1 MNISISSNKMES
13 ILDLFSLA
21 GRVALVVGGNRG
33 LGLAM
38 AKALAEAGATI
49 VIAARDKGKNKEA
62 EEAIGGIYAAA
73 GAAGLGR
80 GVPGDSRC
88 FSVACDVCDAASVAS
103 AVSQVVAQ
111 AGRIDILINS
121 AGINIR
127 GPIEQLLPEDFNRV
141 QQVNVTGSWLAA
153 RAVVPVMRA
162 NGYGRIINIASALS
176 LIAIPERTPY
186 CTSKGAILQLT
197 RSLAVELAR
206 DSINVNA
213 ILPGP
218 FATDMNLPLLE
229 DPAKYQAFV
238 SKVPMG
244 RWGELH
250 EIGGIALYLASPASS
265 YTTGACISVDG
276 GWVSQ

>member
-1 MNISISSNKMES
+1 MES
-13 ILDLFSLA
+13 IFDLFSLA

-33 LGLAM
+33 LGLSM

-49 VIAARDKGKNKEA
+49 VVAARDEEKNAEA
-62 EEAIGGIYAAA
+62 VETIGE
-73 GAAGLGR
+73 R
-80 GVPGDSRC
+80 S
-88 FSVACDVCDAASVAS
+88 FSVCCDVCDAASVAS
-103 AVSQVVAQ
+103 AVDQVVAQ

-127 GPIEQLLPEDFNRV
+127 GPIEQVSPEDFNKV
-141 QQVNVTGSWLAA
+141 QQVNVTGAWLAA
-153 RAVVPVMRA
+153 RAVVPVMKA
-162 NGYGRIINIASALS
+162 GGYGRIINIASALS

-186 CTSKGAILQLT
+186 CTSKGAVIQLT

-250 EIGGIALYLASPASS
+250 EIAGIALYLASPASS